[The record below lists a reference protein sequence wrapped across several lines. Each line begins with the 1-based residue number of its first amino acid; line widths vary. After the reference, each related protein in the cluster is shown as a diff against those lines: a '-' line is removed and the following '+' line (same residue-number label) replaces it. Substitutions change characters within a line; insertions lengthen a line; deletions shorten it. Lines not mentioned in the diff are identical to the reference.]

1 MNVIASAPA
10 VGIIP
15 TTATNAVEGV
25 SGEYEKGKGGL
36 FFEEKHNPPILL
48 SKSTEL
54 AFRAH
59 TKRICKSTLRRKH
72 ALPHH
77 YR

>member
-36 FFEEKHNPPILL
+36 FFEEKHNPPLFSL
-48 SKSTEL
+48 SQE
-54 AFRAH
+54 
-59 TKRICKSTLRRKH
+59 TKITPKFCLQTRVSLVPAKQDGS
-72 ALPHH
+72 
-77 YR
+77 